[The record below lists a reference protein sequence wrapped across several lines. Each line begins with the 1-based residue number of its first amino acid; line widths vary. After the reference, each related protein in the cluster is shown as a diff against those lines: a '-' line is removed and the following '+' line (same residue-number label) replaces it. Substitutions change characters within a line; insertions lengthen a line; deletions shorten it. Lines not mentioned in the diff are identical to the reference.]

1 MWILALFASPDHALP
16 NQAQLQ
22 AMTARFAPTQIRT
35 ELQKLPKEEQAAL
48 AVLDKL
54 AVLRPIFTVE

>member
-1 MWILALFASPDHALP
+1 
-16 NQAQLQ
+16 
-22 AMTARFAPTQIRT
+22 MTARFAPTQIRT